1 VLADCEQFAI
11 ATASRET
18 THSVN
23 MIGKLKGIVD
33 SHGEDYVI
41 LDVQGVGYIVHCSG
55 RTLQKLPRPGE
66 AAVLAIETQMREDS
80 IKLFGFASETE
91 RDWFRL
97 LQSVQGVGAKVAL
110 AIQTVLDVVELACAI
125 ACQDKAAIARTPGV
139 GPRLA
144 ARIASELK
152 DKAAASGA
160 AGGVAEARL
169 AGLDGGKPPAA
180 QDALSALVNL
190 GYGRP
195 QAAAAVAASVAAL
208 GEGAPA
214 AELILRGLKELAR

>member
-1 VLADCEQFAI
+1 
-11 ATASRET
+11 
-18 THSVN
+18 

-33 SHGEDYVI
+33 SHGEDFVI

-66 AAVLAIETQMREDS
+66 ASMLAIETQMREDS
-80 IKLFGFASETE
+80 IKLFGFISETE

-97 LQSVQGVGAKVAL
+97 LQSVQGVGAKMAL
-110 AIQTVLDVVELACAI
+110 AIQTVLDVAELAAAI
-125 ACQDKAAIARTPGV
+125 ACQDKASLARAPGV
-139 GPRLA
+139 GPKLA

-160 AGGVAEARL
+160 PPARL
-169 AGLDGGKPPAA
+169 AGLDRGEPAAA
-180 QDALSALVNL
+180 QDALLALVHL

-208 GEGAPA
+208 GEGAPV

>member
-1 VLADCEQFAI
+1 
-11 ATASRET
+11 
-18 THSVN
+18 

-33 SHGEDYVI
+33 SHGEDFVI

-66 AAVLAIETQMREDS
+66 AAMLAIETHMREDS
-80 IKLFGFASETE
+80 IKLFGFASESE

-110 AIQTVLDVVELACAI
+110 AIQTVLDVAELASAI
-125 ACQDKAAIARTPGV
+125 ACQDKAAIARAPGV
-139 GPRLA
+139 GPKLA

-152 DKAAASGA
+152 DKAAASDA
-160 AGGVAEARL
+160 AGAPEAR
-169 AGLDGGKPPAA
+169 AGLDGGQPAAA
-180 QDALSALVNL
+180 QDALSALVHL

-208 GEGAPA
+208 GEGAAA